1 MRDELPKPLRDDV
14 RLLGGL
20 LGETLRRQ
28 EGHKLYDTVE
38 RVRALSKG
46 ARAGSRE
53 DFETLSG
60 VLERMPVSEALP
72 VARAF
77 AHFLNLAN
85 IAEQHHRIRRRRFY
99 ERDPDAPPQVGSCD
113 ETLGRLRRAGVPP
126 EDLHAAV
133 VALQMELVFTAH
145 PTEVTRRTLMQKHA
159 RIADLLAMRDR
170 PDLTAPERQE
180 VLDSLRIEIAASWE
194 TSEVRKRR
202 PSPIDE
208 ARSGLVVF
216 EQTLWDTLPRYLRVL
231 DAALVKHTGRALPL
245 ETAPVRF
252 GSWIGGD
259 RDGNPAVTAAVTETV
274 TLLTRWQA
282 ASLYLGEIE
291 ALRSELSMTDA
302 SPEVRKRVPGADEPY
317 RELLRGVRNRL
328 IATLRAI
335 EARLAGQTPDDSPIV
350 TTIEDLAEPL
360 RLCHRSLHAMGDGL
374 MADGRLRDLLRRLA
388 AFGITLVRLDL
399 RQHADR
405 HTDAMTAITREM
417 GLGAYAEWDEAQRQ
431 EFLVREL
438 SARRPLVP
446 ADFRPDGEV
455 REVLDT
461 FAAAAR
467 LPHETLG
474 AYVISF
480 AMRPSDVLVVELL
493 QKEARVPLA
502 HRSPGEG
509 GKPLRVVPLFET
521 IEALQGAGGVLRDLL
536 AIPWYRERCAGH
548 QEVMIG
554 YSDSAKD
561 GGRLA
566 ANWELYKAQEEI
578 VAVARE
584 ARIDLTLFHGRG
596 GSVGRGGGPTYLAIQ
611 SQPPGS
617 VGGRLRVTEQGEMIQ
632 AKFGL
637 AGLAQ
642 RTLEIYTSATL
653 EATVAPPAPA
663 RPEWRRRMETLA
675 DLSREVYRDLVYQD
689 PEFIPYFR
697 SATPEVEL
705 EALTIGSRP
714 ARRRDDEGVETL
726 RAIPWVFA
734 WTQTRLLLPSWLGVG
749 EALRDALDRGETEAL
764 REMYRE
770 WPFFRST
777 IDLIEMVL
785 AKADA
790 RIAAYYDQQLVPDTL
805 RTLGENLRDRLSR
818 TAETVLATTGRGQL
832 LAGNAVLRRS
842 IDVRNPYVDPINLVQ
857 VELLRRLRRS
867 GDDERLRHAFLIT
880 VNGIAAGMRN
890 TG

>member
-1 MRDELPKPLRDDV
+1 MSDELPKPLRDDV
-14 RLLGGL
+14 RLLGEL

-28 EGHKLYDTVE
+28 EGHKLFETVE
-38 RVRALSKG
+38 RVRALSKS
-46 ARAGSRE
+46 ARAGSQD
-53 DFETLSG
+53 DFDVLTG
-60 VLERMPVSEALP
+60 VLERMPVGEALP

-99 ERDPDAPPQVGSCD
+99 ERDPGAPPQIGSCD
-113 ETLGRLRRAGVPP
+113 ETLGRLRRSGVPP
-126 EDLHAAV
+126 EALHAAV
-133 VALQMELVFTAH
+133 TALQLELVFTAH

-159 RIADLLAMRDR
+159 RVAELLATRDR

-180 VLDSLRIEIAASWE
+180 VLDALRIEIAASWE

-216 EQTLWDTLPRYLRVL
+216 EQTLWDTLPRFLRVL

-245 ETAPVRF
+245 EAAPVRF

-259 RDGNPAVTAAVTETV
+259 RDGNPAVTASVTEMV

-282 ASLYLGEIE
+282 ASLYLREIE

-302 SPEVRKRVPGADEPY
+302 SAELRARAPGADEPY
-317 RELLRGVRNRL
+317 RELLRDVRNRL
-328 IATLRAI
+328 VTTLRTI
-335 EARLAGQTPDDSPIV
+335 EARLAGQPAANAPTV
-350 TTIEDLAEPL
+350 ATAEDLAEPL

-388 AFGITLVRLDL
+388 AFGVTLVRLDL

-405 HTDAMTAITREM
+405 HTDALSAITREM
-417 GLGAYAEWDEAQRQ
+417 GLGRYADWSEPERQ
-431 EFLVREL
+431 AFLLREL
-438 SARRPLVP
+438 ETRRPLLP
-446 ADFRPDGEV
+446 PDFKAEPDV
-455 REVLDT
+455 QEVLAT
-461 FAAAAR
+461 FDVAAR
-467 LPHETLG
+467 LHPESLG

-480 AMRPSDVLVVELL
+480 ATRASDVLAVELL
-493 QKEARVPLA
+493 QKESRVP
-502 HRSPGEG
+502 R
-509 GKPLRVVPLFET
+509 PLRVVPLFET
-521 IEALQGAGGVLRDLL
+521 IDALRNAGGVLRDLL
-536 AIPWYRERCAGH
+536 ELPWYRARCGGR

-566 ANWELYKAQEEI
+566 ANWALYKAQEEV

-584 ARIDLTLFHGRG
+584 RDIELTLFHGRG

-637 AGLAQ
+637 PGLAQ

-663 RPEWRRRMETLA
+663 RPKWRDRMEALA
-675 DLSREVYRDLVYQD
+675 ETSREVYRTVVY
-689 PEFIPYFR
+689 ENESFIPYFR
-697 SATPEVEL
+697 SATPEIEL
-705 EALTIGSRP
+705 EDLTIGSRP
-714 ARRRDDEGVETL
+714 ARRRADAGVETL

-749 EALRDALDRGETEAL
+749 EALEDALSRGELADL
-764 REMYRE
+764 HEMYRE
-770 WPFFRST
+770 WAFFRST
-777 IDLIEMVL
+777 LDLIEMVL

-790 RIAAYYDQQLVPDTL
+790 RIAAHYDRQLVPPEL
-805 RTLGENLRDRLSR
+805 RRLGEDLRARLER
-818 TAETVLATTGRGQL
+818 TAGSVLAAAGRERL
-832 LAGNAVLRRS
+832 LADNPVLRRS
-842 IDVRNPYVDPINLVQ
+842 IAVRNPYVDPINLVQ

-867 GDDERLRHAFLIT
+867 GNDERLRHAFLIT

>member
-1 MRDELPKPLRDDV
+1 M
-14 RLLGGL
+14 RLLGEL

-38 RVRALSKG
+38 RVRALSKS
-46 ARAGSRE
+46 ARAGRRE

-99 ERDPDAPPQVGSCD
+99 ERDPNAPPQVGSCD

-133 VALQMELVFTAH
+133 VSMQLELVFTAH
-145 PTEVTRRTLMQKHA
+145 PTEVTRRTLMQKHG

-170 PDLTAPERQE
+170 PDLTAMERQE
-180 VLDSLRIEIAASWE
+180 VLDALRIEIASSWE

-202 PSPIDE
+202 PSPVDE

-216 EQTLWDTLPRYLRVL
+216 EQTLWNTLPRFLRVL

-245 ETAPVRF
+245 EAAPVRF

-259 RDGNPAVTAAVTETV
+259 RDGNPAVTAEVTETV

-282 ASLYLGEIE
+282 ASLYLREIE
-291 ALRSELSMTDA
+291 ALRMELSMSDA
-302 SPEVRKRVPGADEPY
+302 SPELRKRVPGADEPY

-328 IATLRAI
+328 VATLRVI
-335 EARLAGQTPDDSPIV
+335 EERLAGQAPDEAPIV
-350 TTIEDLAEPL
+350 KTVEDLAEPL
-360 RLCHRSLHAMGDGL
+360 HLCHRSLYAMGDGL
-374 MADGRLRDLLRRLA
+374 IADGRLRDLLRRLA

-405 HTDAMTAITREM
+405 HAEALTAITREM
-417 GLGAYAEWDEAQRQ
+417 GLGAYAEWDEARRQ
-431 EFLVREL
+431 EFLIQEL
-438 SARRPLVP
+438 TSRRPLIP
-446 ADFRPDGEV
+446 PDFKPDPEV
-455 REVLDT
+455 REMLDT
-461 FAAAAR
+461 FATAAR
-467 LPHETLG
+467 LPFETLG
-474 AYVISF
+474 AYIISF
-480 AMRPSDVLVVELL
+480 ATRPSDVLAVELF
-493 QKEARVPLA
+493 QKEARIP
-502 HRSPGEG
+502 H
-509 GKPLRVVPLFET
+509 PLRVVPLFET
-521 IEALQGAGGVLRDLL
+521 IEALRNAGGVLRDLL
-536 AIPWYRERCAGH
+536 AIPWYRQRCGGH

-566 ANWELYKAQEEI
+566 ASWELYKAQEEI
-578 VAVARE
+578 VSVARE
-584 ARIDLTLFHGRG
+584 AGVELTLFHGRG

-663 RPEWRRRMETLA
+663 RPEWRERMEVLA
-675 DLSREVYRDLVYQD
+675 ERSKEVYRAIVYGNPD
-689 PEFIPYFR
+689 FIPYFR
-697 SATPEVEL
+697 AATPEREL
-705 EALTIGSRP
+705 EALTIASRP
-714 ARRRDDEGVETL
+714 ARRAAEERLETL

-749 EALRDALDRGETEAL
+749 EALHDAIERGETEQL

-790 RIAAYYDQQLVPDTL
+790 RIAEYYDRQLVPEPL
-805 RTLGENLRDRLSR
+805 RPLGQNLRERLAQ
-818 TAETVLATTGRGQL
+818 TTETVLVTTGRDRL
-832 LAGNAVLRRS
+832 LAGNEVLRRS
-842 IDVRNPYVDPINLVQ
+842 IDVRNPYVDPINVVQ
-857 VELLRRLRRS
+857 VELLRRIRQS
-867 GDDERLRHAFLIT
+867 GNDERLRHAFMIT

>member
-14 RLLGGL
+14 RLLGEL

-38 RVRALSKG
+38 RVRGLSKS

-60 VLERMPVSEALP
+60 VLERMPVGEALP

-133 VALQMELVFTAH
+133 AALQLELVFTAH
-145 PTEVTRRTLMQKHA
+145 PTEVTRRTLMMKHA

-180 VLDSLRIEIAASWE
+180 VLDALRIEIAASWE

-216 EQTLWDTLPRYLRVL
+216 EQTLWDTLPRFLRVL
-231 DAALVKHTGRALPL
+231 DAALVRHTGRALPL
-245 ETAPVRF
+245 EAVPVRF

-282 ASLYLGEIE
+282 ASLYLREIE

-302 SPEVRKRVPGADEPY
+302 STELRRRVPGADEPY
-317 RELLRGVRNRL
+317 RELLRGVRDRL
-328 IATLRAI
+328 AATLRAI
-335 EARLAGQTPDDSPIV
+335 EARLAGQTPDDTPIV
-350 TTIEDLAEPL
+350 ETVEDLAEPL
-360 RLCHRSLHAMGDGL
+360 RLCHRSLHATGDGL

-399 RQHADR
+399 RQHAER

-417 GLGAYAEWDEAQRQ
+417 GLGAYAEWDETARQ
-431 EFLVREL
+431 DFLVKEL
-438 SARRPLVP
+438 SARRPLIP
-446 ADFRPDGEV
+446 ADFRPDEEV

-467 LPHETLG
+467 LPAETLG
-474 AYVISF
+474 AYIISF

-493 QKEARVPLA
+493 QKEARVP
-502 HRSPGEG
+502 R
-509 GKPLRVVPLFET
+509 PLRVVPLFET

-536 AIPWYRERCAGH
+536 AIPWYRERCGGH

-578 VAVARE
+578 VAVAGE
-584 ARIDLTLFHGRG
+584 ARVEVTLFHGRG

-663 RPEWRRRMETLA
+663 RPEWRRRMEALA
-675 DLSREVYRDLVYQD
+675 DRSREVYRDLVYRNA
-689 PEFIPYFR
+689 EFIPYFR

-714 ARRRDDEGVETL
+714 ARRRGDEGVETL

-749 EALRDALDRGETEAL
+749 EALREALDRNEAEAL

-790 RIAAYYDQQLVPDTL
+790 RIAAHYEHQLVPEAL
-805 RTLGENLRDRLSR
+805 RPLGENLRERLSR
-818 TAETVLATTGRGQL
+818 TADTVLATTGRDRL
-832 LAGNAVLRRS
+832 LAGNPVLRRS